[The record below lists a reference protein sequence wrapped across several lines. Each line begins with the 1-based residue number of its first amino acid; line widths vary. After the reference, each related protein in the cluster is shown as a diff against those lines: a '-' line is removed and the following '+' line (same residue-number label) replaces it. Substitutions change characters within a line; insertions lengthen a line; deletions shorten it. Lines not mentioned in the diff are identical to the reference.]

1 MSNNLKHIINGKKI
15 SGHSK
20 TLFDIFNPATGELIR
35 QMQGASAEDVKLA
48 VQSAKEAFP
57 AWSNVPPSK
66 RAQVMF
72 NYRELLL
79 THVDELATLIS
90 EEHGKTLADAKG
102 EVLRGVEVVEFCTA
116 INNHLKSDFTA
127 NVSDGIDS
135 YNMRQA
141 MGVCAGITPF
151 NFPAMVPMW
160 MYPVAI
166 ACGNTFVL
174 KLSEKD
180 PSCGLRLTELI
191 EEAGL
196 PAGVLNTVVGD
207 KEAVDEIL
215 HNPDISAVSF
225 VGSTAVG
232 EYIYQEGSK
241 HNKRVQA
248 LCGAKNHMIV
258 MPDASMDQA
267 CDAIIGAAYGSAG
280 ERCMAVSV
288 VVTIGDETADRL
300 IEQLEPMVRA
310 LKIGKFDD
318 EGVEMGPVISQESKD
333 RILTYIEQG
342 QAQGA
347 VLKIDGRGE
356 AAREG
361 YFVGGCVFDKV
372 TPDMSIYTDEIFGP
386 VLSIVRVASYAE
398 ALELIDTHEYGNGA
412 TIFTRDGDT
421 ARHFAMN
428 VQVGMAGINVPIP
441 VPVAMHSFGG
451 WKRSLFGST
460 SIHGMEGVRFYTRLK
475 TVTTRWPS
483 GIREGAQF
491 HFESGKDAS

>member
-1 MSNNLKHIINGKKI
+1 MALKHIINGNKI
-15 SGHSK
+15 EGSSG
-20 TLFDIFNPATGELIR
+20 TIFDIYNPATGKVIR
-35 QMQGASAEDVKLA
+35 QMQGVNADDTKAA
-48 VQSAKEAFP
+48 ITAAKNALPE
-57 AWSNVPPSK
+57 WSHVAPSK
-66 RAQVMF
+66 RAQIMF
-72 NYRELLL
+72 KYRELVIE
-79 THVDELATLIS
+79 HVDELARMLS
-90 EEHGKTLADAKG
+90 EEHGKTLADANG
-102 EVLRGVEVVEFCTA
+102 EILRGVEVIEFCTA

-127 NVSDGIDS
+127 NVSAGIDS
-135 YNMRQA
+135 YNIRLPV
-141 MGVCAGITPF
+141 GVCAGITPF

-180 PSCGLRLTELI
+180 PSCGLRLAELM

-196 PAGVLNTVVGD
+196 PKGVLNTIVGD

-215 HNPDISAVSF
+215 HNPDVSAVSF

-241 HNKRVQA
+241 YNKRVQA
-248 LCGAKNHMIV
+248 LCGAKNHMII

-300 IEQLEPMVRA
+300 IEQLTPMVKA

-318 EGVEMGPVISQESKD
+318 EGVEMGPVISQQSKD
-333 RILTYIEQG
+333 NILSYIEEG

-347 VLKIDGRGE
+347 ELKIDGRDE
-356 AAREG
+356 ADKDG
-361 YFVGGCVFDKV
+361 YFIGGCIFDKV
-372 TPDMSIYTDEIFGP
+372 KPDMSIYTDEIFGP
-386 VLSIVRVASYAE
+386 VLSIIRAGSYDE
-398 ALELIDTHEYGNGA
+398 ALALIDSHEYGNGA

-491 HFESGKDAS
+491 HFESGKDTS

>member
-1 MSNNLKHIINGKKI
+1 M
-15 SGHSK
+15 
-20 TLFDIFNPATGELIR
+20 
-35 QMQGASAEDVKLA
+35 
-48 VQSAKEAFP
+48 
-57 AWSNVPPSK
+57 
-66 RAQVMF
+66 
-72 NYRELLL
+72 
-79 THVDELATLIS
+79 DELALIVS
-90 EEHGKTLADAKG
+90 EEHGKTLDDAKG
-102 EVLRGVEVVEFCTA
+102 SITRGLEVVEFACG
-116 INNHLKSDFTA
+116 IPQLLKGEYSEGVA
-127 NVSDGIDS
+127 AGVDS
-135 YNMRQA
+135 WSMRQPV
-141 MGVCAGITPF
+141 GVCVGITPF

-160 MYPVAI
+160 MFPVAI

-180 PSCGLRLTELI
+180 PSCGLRLTELM

-196 PAGVLNTVVGD
+196 PKGVLNTIVGD

-215 HNPDISAVSF
+215 HNPDVSAVSF

-241 HNKRVQA
+241 YNKRVQA
-248 LCGAKNHMIV
+248 LCGAKNHMII

-300 IEQLEPMVRA
+300 IEQLEPMVKA

-318 EGVEMGPVISQESKD
+318 DGVEMGPVISQKSKE
-333 RILTYIEQG
+333 RILDYIEQG
-342 QAQGA
+342 QSQGA
-347 VLKIDGRGE
+347 ELKIDGRSE
-356 AAREG
+356 AEKEG

-386 VLSIVRVASYAE
+386 VLSIVRVSSYDE
-398 ALELIDTHEYGNGA
+398 ALALIDNHEYGNGA

-475 TVTTRWPS
+475 TVTSRWPS
-483 GIREGAQF
+483 GIRKGAQF